1 MKTINWLLLPC
12 MVFCSAITAVPAIST
27 EIGGGYG
34 KELRGNTDLEQY
46 EIYVREPLSYE
57 KELDSG
63 LKLLSAVEISMAM
76 IRERDGDNDGTARFS
91 AMPQVILNPHPNI
104 NCIFG
109 LGTGFMVGETEFTK
123 HDLGG
128 KLFFASKVG
137 IQFLLGQHWSAGY
150 FYYHQSNG
158 GIYDHNASLNMHQ
171 LALSYA
177 F

>member
-1 MKTINWLLLPC
+1 MKSINFLLLPC
-12 MVFCSAITAVPAIST
+12 MVFLSAMTAYPAFST

-46 EIYVREPLSYE
+46 ELYIREPLSYR

-63 LKLLSAVEISMAM
+63 LKLLSAVEIGMAM
-76 IRERDGDNDGTARFS
+76 IRERDGENDGTARFS
-91 AMPQVILNPHPNI
+91 AMPQVILNAHPNI

-109 LGTGFMVGETEFTK
+109 LGTGFMVGETEFTD

-137 IQFLLGQHWSAGY
+137 VQFLLGQHWSAGY

-158 GIYDHNASLNMHQ
+158 GIYDHNASLNMNH
-171 LALSYA
+171 LVVSYS